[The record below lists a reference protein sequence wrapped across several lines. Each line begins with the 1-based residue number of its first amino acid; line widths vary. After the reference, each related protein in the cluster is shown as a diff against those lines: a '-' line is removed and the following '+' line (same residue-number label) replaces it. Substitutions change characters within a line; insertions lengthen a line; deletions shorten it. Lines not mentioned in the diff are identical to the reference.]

1 MSYPLEGWPLTQPV
15 SKLLLHH
22 GSMLPRKCTTP
33 CRTRVWSI
41 VFWLAKSWLSRVP
54 FNDGH
59 LSRLDMLLGL
69 ENRFYF
75 KAAKKSDRVK
85 SAQVKK
91 LEKQA
96 LVDELNITP

>member
-1 MSYPLEGWPLTQPV
+1 
-15 SKLLLHH
+15 
-22 GSMLPRKCTTP
+22 
-33 CRTRVWSI
+33 
-41 VFWLAKSWLSRVP
+41 
-54 FNDGH
+54 
-59 LSRLDMLLGL
+59 MLLGL